1 MVQLRND
8 GTVKWK
14 QLEYM
19 GDIGSSTE
27 DGDMFSNHLSRQM
40 LTSKAQYTAVV
51 AAFALSCSTAVMTS
65 VNYDDLLATA
75 HKHAKNSESRVK
87 ILFNFLK

>member
-8 GTVKWK
+8 GKVKWK

-19 GDIGSSTE
+19 GEIGSGE
-27 DGDMFSNHLSRQM
+27 DGDISSNELNNPM
-40 LTSKAQYTAVV
+40 LTSKAQYNAVV

-75 HKHAKNSESRVK
+75 HKHAKNSE
-87 ILFNFLK
+87 L